1 MIITPES
8 EYEQRLQARAVAA
21 TELEQRESRAGRCR
35 LVGFFLLIVPAFI
48 FPLFDP
54 WLPVSMAPGAIL
66 FITAIFWHR
75 KVVRARANASN
86 AVRYFTHGLDRLHDR
101 WVGKGPAGERFSDP
115 LHPYSGDLDV
125 FGRGSLFQYLCE
137 AHTPNG
143 HDTLAAWLSAPS
155 APESVHARQTAITE
169 IRASVDLREAF
180 GTLGNPDRPG
190 LKTRALLGWPS
201 EPPVLTGQRGPLL
214 AIVLGILGLASIV
227 AWAGF
232 GTGPSPL
239 LLVAIVEVVF
249 VTRQWQLIREVMRDS
264 QAVLAELQAFLP
276 VLRLVESQR
285 FESPL
290 LKSILERVN
299 AADGR
304 PSSRIASLASLL
316 DAWDS
321 AMRNQFV
328 LPFAFVFMVPMHLV
342 YAIERWR
349 IRDGQRV
356 RDWLDAVGTFEAIC
370 SLSAFAYEHPDY
382 PFPELVVDGRVLEAE
397 NLAHPLLPASRRIG
411 NDLSISNSPAL
422 LLVSGS
428 NMSGKS
434 TLMRAVGLNVVL
446 ALAGAPVCARKL
458 RVSTLAVASA
468 MRQADSLHEGVSA
481 FYAEI
486 RRLQA
491 IREWSKGPVPV
502 LFLLDEILRG
512 TNSHDRRVGAEA
524 VIRVLLESSGIGMV
538 STHDLTLAEIVEQ
551 LGQTAANV
559 HFEDQLVDGQ
569 IRFDYRL
576 RNGVVPRGNGLV
588 LLRLLGFEV

>member
-1 MIITPES
+1 MSVTPTA
-8 EYEQRLQARAVAA
+8 EYEQRLQARSTTASQ
-21 TELEQRESRAGRCR
+21 LEQRERLAGRCR
-35 LVGFFLLIVPAFI
+35 LFGFLLLLIPAFI
-48 FPLFDP
+48 LPIFDP
-54 WLPVSMAPGAIL
+54 WLPVAMAPGAIL

-75 KVVRARANASN
+75 RVVRARLYARN
-86 AVRYFTHGLDRLHDR
+86 AVRYFTRGLDRLQDR
-101 WVGKGPAGERFSDP
+101 WVGQGPAGDRYSDP
-115 LHPYSGDLDV
+115 KHPYSDDLDV

-143 HDTLAAWLSAPS
+143 QDTLAAWLGAPS
-155 APESVHARQTAITE
+155 SRETVLARQAAIAE
-169 IRASVDLREAF
+169 MRANVDLREAI
-180 GTLGNPDRPG
+180 GTLSNPGRPE
-190 LKTRALLGWPS
+190 LKTRALLAWPA
-201 EPPVLTGQRGPLL
+201 EPPVLTGSLGPIV
-214 AIVLGILGLASIV
+214 AIVLGVLGLAGIV
-227 AWAGF
+227 AWAAF
-232 GTGPSPL
+232 GMGPSPL
-239 LLVAIVEVVF
+239 LAVTIVEVII
-249 VTRQWQLIREVMRDS
+249 VTRQWQFIREVTRDS
-264 QAVLAELQAFLP
+264 QAVFAELQAFQP
-276 VLRLVESQR
+276 VLRLVEKQR

-290 LKSILERVN
+290 LQSVLGQLN
-299 AADGR
+299 TTGGN
-304 PSSRIASLASLL
+304 PSARIARLASLL

-321 AMRNQFV
+321 SMRNQIV
-328 LPFAFVFMVPMHLV
+328 LPFALVFMVPMHLV

-382 PFPELVVDGRVLEAE
+382 AFPELVAHGPTLEAE

-411 NDLSISNSPAL
+411 NNLSMGNAPAL

-458 RVSTLAVASA
+458 RVSTLAVATA

-491 IREWSKGPVPV
+491 IREWSKGPIPV

-524 VIRVLLESSGIGMV
+524 VIRVLLESGGIGMV

-551 LGQTAANV
+551 LGPKAANV
-559 HFEDQLVDGQ
+559 HFEDQLVDGKIQ
-569 IRFDYRL
+569 FDYQL
-576 RNGVVPRGNGLV
+576 RSGVVPRGNGLV